1 MSKHL
6 LLCLC
11 LVTLSVSAE
20 EYICSAIYDDQS
32 ATITSTFKRT
42 EEGFLGTHLTTSS
55 YADFVPVSERE
66 VYGFP
71 SSKKNH
77 SRGGVTYV
85 VENESSIGF
94 LKHDFNT
101 LTVHWIEFEDMGYTT
116 RDIYGG
122 KEEVRFPNGRLL
134 QEDMNQIYQTGSCV
148 KND

>member
-20 EYICSAIYDDQS
+20 EYICSDTYDDQS

-55 YADFVPVSERE
+55 NADFVPVSERE

-71 SSKKNH
+71 STKKTP
-77 SRGGVTYV
+77 SRGGLTYV
-85 VENESSIGF
+85 VENGLSIGF
-94 LKHDFNT
+94 LKHYT
-101 LTVHWIEFEDMGYTT
+101 AYLTVHWIEFEDMGYTT
-116 RDIYGG
+116 RHIYGG
-122 KEEVRFPNGRLL
+122 KEELRLSNGRLL
-134 QEDMNQIYQTGSCV
+134 QEDMNYLYRTGSCV

>member
-1 MSKHL
+1 MSIHL

-11 LVTLSVSAE
+11 LVTLSVCAE
-20 EYICSAIYDDQS
+20 EYICSASYDDQS
-32 ATITSTFKRT
+32 STITSTFKRT

-71 SSKKNH
+71 SSKKNL

-94 LKHDFNT
+94 LKHYFNN
-101 LTVHWIEFEDMGYTT
+101 LTIHWIEFEDIGHTT
-116 RDIYGG
+116 RKIYGE
-122 KEEVRFPNGRLL
+122 KEELRFPDGHLL
-134 QEDMNQIYQTGSCV
+134 QEDMNQVYRTGSCV